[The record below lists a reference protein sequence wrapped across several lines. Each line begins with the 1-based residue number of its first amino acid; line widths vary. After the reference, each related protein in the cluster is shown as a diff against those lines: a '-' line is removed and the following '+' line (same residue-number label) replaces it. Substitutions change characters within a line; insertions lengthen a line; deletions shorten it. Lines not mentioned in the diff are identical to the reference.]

1 MITADK
7 VSADKL
13 RGGFY
18 TPPALVQVCLD
29 RVASLAND
37 GRPLRVLEPS
47 AGDGGFLT
55 GLENHNLGQRIEW
68 ITSVEIDAV
77 EAQKCQDALDRTGF
91 TGEVVKDSV
100 LAWAEQSSRQFD
112 IAVGNPPFVRFQFV
126 SLAEK
131 QRAAAVLARFSIP
144 SSSVSNLWLSVF
156 MSAMGKLVPG
166 GAFAFI
172 LPAEALMGVSAQGVR
187 SWLLGACSN
196 VSIDIFPP
204 GSYPDVLQE
213 VVVLSGRRTPTG
225 EVSNHALHVRE
236 HDKTGSKDWTHT
248 AKESS
253 RTWTRYLLNPEQ
265 VAALEYAS
273 SLSDMAPL
281 KELASFTVSTVT
293 GANAYFCVNGDQLE
307 ENGLEE
313 WAIPLLPRTRH
324 APGLEFTQFEHDIL
338 AKSDTNTWMLHF
350 AADKADPRTR
360 KWPAKYIEMGEA
372 QELNDRYKC
381 RIREPWFRVPVV
393 TPGSL
398 LLAKR
403 CHNYPRAILNSASVY
418 TTDTIYKG
426 TLVPG
431 SKVTARDLVTSF
443 HNSLS
448 LLTAEIEGRSFG
460 GGVLELVPSEIG
472 RLTMPVAPGIGEH
485 LDQLDQLARS
495 LSTPEDD
502 RLVEATDDLVSAK
515 VLGLDADLMA
525 TLRVA
530 RKELLVRRLS
540 RN

>member
-18 TPPALVQVCLD
+18 TPSALVRVCLD
-29 RVASLAND
+29 RVASLTSD
-37 GRPLRVLEPS
+37 GRSLRVLEPS

-55 GLENHNLGQRIEW
+55 GLKNHALADRVDW
-68 ITSVEIDAV
+68 VTSVEIDPV
-77 EAQKCQDALDRTGF
+77 EADKCRASFSLTDFA
-91 TGEVVKDSV
+91 GEVVGDSV
-100 LAWAEQSSRQFD
+100 LAWAEQSPRQFD
-112 IAVGNPPFVRFQFV
+112 IAVGNPPFVRFQFI
-126 SLAEK
+126 SPAEK
-131 QRAAAVLARFSIP
+131 QRAAAALARFSIQA
-144 SSSVSNLWLSVF
+144 SSVSNLWLSVF

-166 GAFAFI
+166 GSFAFI

-187 SWLLGACSN
+187 TWLLAECSN
-196 VSIDIFPP
+196 VSIDVFPP

-213 VVVLSGRRTPTG
+213 VVVLSGRRTLSG
-225 EVSNHALHVRE
+225 EKSNHTLHVTE
-236 HDKTGSKDWTHT
+236 HDKAGLSDWTHIVKST
-248 AKESS
+248 S

-273 SLSDMAPL
+273 SLSDVVPL
-281 KELASFTVSTVT
+281 RELASFTVSTVT
-293 GANAYFCVNGDQLE
+293 GANGYFCVNSDQLE

-324 APGLEFTQFEHDIL
+324 APGLDFTQFEHDIL
-338 AKSDTNTWMLHF
+338 AKSDINTWMLHF
-350 AADKADPRTR
+350 AADKADPRSSKR
-360 KWPAKYIEMGEA
+360 PAKYIETGEA
-372 QELNDRYKC
+372 QELNTRYKC
-381 RIREPWFRVPVV
+381 RIRAPWFRVPVV
-393 TPGSL
+393 APGPL

-403 CHNYPRAILNSASVY
+403 CHNYPRVILNSASVY
-418 TTDTIYKG
+418 TTDTIYRG
-426 TLVPG
+426 ILTPG
-431 SKVTARDLVTSF
+431 SKVSARDFAASF
-443 HNSLS
+443 HNSLT

-472 RLTMPVAPGIGEH
+472 RLTMPVAPGIGEQ
-485 LDQLDQLARS
+485 LQQLDQLARS

-502 RLVEATDDLVSAK
+502 RLVASTDDLVAST
-515 VLGLDADLMA
+515 VEGLDADLMA

-530 RKELLVRRLS
+530 RKELLTRRLN